1 MKKII
6 NGKMYN
12 TETAILLA
20 RRDSGYAYY
29 DYRSFEE
36 ILYQKNNGEFFLYGT
51 GGAMSRYAETVGGD
65 IRGGENIFP
74 LTEKET
80 KKWAEEN
87 LSCEEY
93 EKIFGAVE
101 E

>member
-20 RRDSGYAYY
+20 RRDSGYDYY

-74 LTEKET
+74 LTEKEA
-80 KKWAEEN
+80 KKWAEDN
-87 LSCEEY
+87 LY
-93 EKIFGAVE
+93 V
-101 E
+101 